1 MLQEQVWRPVLLYD
15 ENVRWLFVA
24 LLISSA
30 LAAEERWIIVK
41 SGPFEVYSEAG
52 DRSARERL
60 NDLEQFRE
68 AFTNVIGKKDLK
80 LVWPL
85 RLLIFR
91 KQPPVGAG
99 KIVLGRDAYMV
110 ALAENSVMQPEM
122 KKQLTRL
129 LLDQNTN
136 RMPESIETGLIELF
150 STLQIAATKITL
162 GTPVPANER
171 SRDWARMQM
180 LTTDPAFSGR
190 TRVMLSNLAQSP
202 DMTAACRNAFE
213 KSPAQIE
220 KQLDDYIKAGNFGT
234 GDVSGRALNAARD
247 FHPVPLESDASR
259 LAQADLLLAFEQ
271 FPQATTAYTGLKD
284 AGASEGL
291 GMIAL
296 KDGKKD
302 EARKLFAGAAESAS
316 GSARLWLNLGLLE
329 PDNMKARSDLRKAA
343 ELNPNWGEPWRL
355 HANSDP
361 TPALKI
367 TDLKK
372 AATLDPRNAEY
383 WQELAKVATDANQF
397 SDAAKAWAGAE
408 RAAVNDQERERIR
421 QVRLGMEGQRADFE
435 AAERKRAA
443 EEQAAELDRVKQQG
457 LAEIHAAEEAAR
469 KKLNPNGEAVP
480 KATVW
485 MDELNGNAKA
495 TGVLQRFDCIGRTA
509 RLVIQTDDGKT
520 TQLAV
525 RDLSQIG
532 MPEGEKMVSCGVQKP
547 PRHVVVQY
555 VAQPDKKLG
564 TVGDATI
571 IEFR

>member
-1 MLQEQVWRPVLLYD
+1 
-15 ENVRWLFVA
+15 VRWLFVS
-24 LLISSA
+24 LLVSSA

-52 DRSARERL
+52 DRPARDRL

-68 AFTNVIGKKDLK
+68 AFANVIGKKDLK

-85 RLLIFR
+85 RLLIYR
-91 KQPPVGAG
+91 KQPPVAAG
-99 KIVLGRDAYMV
+99 KIALGRDAYLA
-110 ALAENSVMQPEM
+110 ALAENSATPPDTM
-122 KKQLTRL
+122 KQLARL
-129 LLDQNTN
+129 LLDQNTS
-136 RMPESIETGLIELF
+136 RMPESIENGLIALF
-150 STLQIAATKITL
+150 STLQIAGTKLTL
-162 GTPVPANER
+162 GTPVPAGER

-180 LTTDPAFSGR
+180 LTTNPAFSGR

-202 DMTAACRNAFE
+202 DMVAACRNAFE
-213 KSPAQIE
+213 KTPAQIE
-220 KQLDDYIKAGNFGT
+220 KQLDDYIKAANYGT
-234 GDVSGRALNAARD
+234 GDVSGRALSAARD

-271 FPQATTAYTGLKD
+271 FPQASTAYTGLKS
-284 AGASEGL
+284 AEAAEGL
-291 GMIAL
+291 GIIAL
-296 KDGKKD
+296 RDGNKD
-302 EARKLFAGAAESAS
+302 EARKSFASAAESAS
-316 GSARLWLNLGLLE
+316 KSARLWLNLGLLE
-329 PDNMKARSDLRKAA
+329 TDNMKARSNLRKAA
-343 ELNPNWGEPWRL
+343 ELNPSWGEPWRL

-367 TDLKK
+367 ADLKK
-372 AATLDPRNAEY
+372 AAALDPRNAEY

-421 QVRLGMEGQRADFE
+421 GVRLGMEGQRADFE

-443 EEQAAELDRVKQQG
+443 DEQAAELDRVKQQG
-457 LAEIHAAEEAAR
+457 LAEIHVAEEAAR
-469 KKLNPNGEAVP
+469 KKMNPNGEAVP

-485 MDELNGNAKA
+485 MDEINGTAKA
-495 TGVLQRFDCIGRTA
+495 AGLLQRFDCVGKTA

-525 RDLSQIG
+525 RDQSQIG
-532 MPEGEKMVSCGVQKP
+532 IPEGEKMVSCGVQKP
-547 PRHVVVQY
+547 PRRVVVQY

-564 TVGDATI
+564 TAGDATI
-571 IEFR
+571 IEYR